1 MLDQITQ
8 WLWEKIKMEEELFLL
23 VKVKILLRK
32 VKILLRKVE
41 MLYIVGEVVMQVN

>member
-1 MLDQITQ
+1 
-8 WLWEKIKMEEELFLL
+8 MEEELFLL